1 MPLSSAQLAVTD
13 KLDPLSPDQQLAAA
27 SQELLGVDVWSRHR
41 VLVAVS
47 GGADSVALFRTIS
60 QLRTDQASDSAP
72 LEVVH
77 VNHGIRAGSADA
89 DADFVSKL
97 AKAFGA
103 EFHLR
108 TISWGADGKAGAASE
123 NDLRDLRYDAILE
136 VAREIGARYVFTG
149 HHQGDQVETI
159 LFRILRGTGLAG
171 LRGIPATRVVDETV
185 SLVRPLLTVDRE
197 TILAA
202 LEAWGQ
208 DFRHDKSNDGDQY
221 SRNFL
226 RNTML
231 PQVREYFG
239 PHVDQSILR
248 LAGHAEDSIE
258 LEKSCVQDFFDSHR
272 VENSLVKGLRK
283 TVFSRDV
290 FTGVSA
296 TLVRAILIEV
306 WRNNGWPVGAM
317 TSAKWHE
324 LSELILSKDQCR
336 VVNLPSGLRME
347 VDLSQV
353 MVTETG

>member
-60 QLRTDQASDSAP
+60 QLRIDQASDSAP

-248 LAGHAEDSIE
+248 LSQHAYDAVEIEATAVDDFLRSVHWEDKRGPVE
-258 LEKSCVQDFFDSHR
+258 LPTA
-272 VENSLVKGLRK
+272 SLAELQSGILR
-283 TVFSRDV
+283 
-290 FTGVSA
+290 A
-296 TLVRAILIEV
+296 TLMRLWKQNSWPLSGMTYRHWCDISDLVFRAESSL
-306 WRNNGWPVGAM
+306 PV
-317 TSAKWHE
+317 TK
-324 LSELILSKDQCR
+324 
-336 VVNLPSGLRME
+336 NLPGDVRLTIDSQKFRLLRP
-347 VDLSQV
+347 LR
-353 MVTETG
+353 